1 MKFSLSTNIDNVQ
14 YNDFH
19 YIPTSNAHRVLGT
32 LLADYNSGIHCFNLV
47 GTYGTGKSSFLAAL
61 ERDLAHNTK
70 KIFENRGQFNNYR
83 KFQFLNIIGDYNS
96 LSNLLGEKLESDIT
110 SSKELFTQLEQR
122 LIDHKK
128 KGELVLLVI
137 DEFGR

>member
-19 YIPTSNAHRVLGT
+19 YIPTSNARRVLGT

-70 KIFENRGQFNNYR
+70 KISLLSR
-83 KFQFLNIIGDYNS
+83 LNS
-96 LSNLLGEKLESDIT
+96 ET
-110 SSKELFTQLEQR
+110 
-122 LIDHKK
+122 
-128 KGELVLLVI
+128 VI
-137 DEFGR
+137 